1 MKVKQ
6 LIILLFA
13 VLLFVL
19 AGCKSVQA
27 NNAGDSIVGTWKD
40 SYGLT
45 EYKFDTDGKMKIEA
59 LNIGSFKG
67 TYHIDNGK
75 ITMVYSVVVEK
86 VTDVYTIKLESNT
99 MYLDDKEFTRKE

>member
-6 LIILLFA
+6 LIILLCT
-13 VLLFVL
+13 VILLVL
-19 AGCKSVQA
+19 AGCKSVQTNTA
-27 NNAGDSIVGTWKD
+27 SDSIVGTWKD
-40 SYGLT
+40 AYGLT